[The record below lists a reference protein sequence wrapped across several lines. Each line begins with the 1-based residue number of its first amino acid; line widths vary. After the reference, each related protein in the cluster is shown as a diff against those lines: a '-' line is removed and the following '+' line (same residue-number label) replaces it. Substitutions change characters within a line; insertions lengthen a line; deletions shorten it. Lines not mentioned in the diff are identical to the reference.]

1 MIPALT
7 ALLGFQLAGELIVRL
22 AGIPVPGPVLG
33 MVLLAGFFAVRG
45 GVPDD
50 IRNVAAVV
58 LRHLSLLFVPAGVGL
73 ILHAARIE
81 AEWPALLG
89 SSILTLLVTVL
100 VFRFCAGAAK
110 TGREDAS

>member
-58 LRHLSLLFVPAGVGL
+58 LRHLSLLFVA
-73 ILHAARIE
+73 
-81 AEWPALLG
+81 ALLG